1 MEAAWQRLLHRE
13 DMDFGLVRA
22 AHAEPLLRQPHP
34 SSSHQDLHFS
44 RCTGE
49 WPWDVPFVMHLPGG
63 RYLVVGPSRS
73 QIVGEA
79 DTAEEAVALVVGGLP
94 SGCGPA
100 IVGRREELGLLDTVP
115 PDQILGDDE
124 RRPTEKLSDRFCL
137 CSTAQRFRPRWSQ
150 TSVHNGSASCAA
162 TMSHKW

>member
-1 MEAAWQRLLHRE
+1 MFRSSCIFLAGVTSLL
-13 DMDFGLVRA
+13 
-22 AHAEPLLRQPHP
+22 
-34 SSSHQDLHFS
+34 
-44 RCTGE
+44 
-49 WPWDVPFVMHLPGG
+49 G
-63 RYLVVGPSRS
+63 RSRS

-115 PDQILGDDE
+115 PDQILGE
-124 RRPTEKLSDRFCL
+124 TNGVLTHRSRPTEKLSDRFCL

-150 TSVHNGSASCAA
+150 TSASCAA
-162 TMSHKW
+162 TVSHKW